1 MGNKLKDT
9 DIENCTYYSFDD
21 MISIKDLDPNKI
33 KIDQKSYKNFLIFY
47 MTVQDLRYVQSNS
60 VNSIMEI
67 HIWR

>member
-9 DIENCTYYSFDD
+9 DIENCTYYSFND

-67 HIWR
+67 HI

>member
-21 MISIKDLDPNKI
+21 MTCIKDLDPNKI

-67 HIWR
+67 HI

>member
-67 HIWR
+67 HI

>member
-9 DIENCTYYSFDD
+9 DIENWTYYSFDD

-47 MTVQDLRYVQSNS
+47 MTVEDLRYVQSNS

>member
-9 DIENCTYYSFDD
+9 DMENCTYYSFDD

-67 HIWR
+67 HI